1 MESETASVREAIL
14 HAFFGKYSCKEG
26 KKPSSVCV
34 LFSFLFSSLA
44 FFFCL
49 RGVCVSSA
57 SCGCPNR
64 LTKQQFFLTR
74 SFALACVFCAFI
86 NIIFFSF
93 FKVVSGLLFIWDP
106 SLRVW
111 ELRIVR
117 LRRPIWAI
125 SIQNE
130 KEKRINTA
138 TTNFKEMKYFMYVT
152 V

>member
-64 LTKQQFFLTR
+64 LTKQQFLPSHVYSVPLLILFFFFLFLR
-74 SFALACVFCAFI
+74 LFLASCL
-86 NIIFFSF
+86 
-93 FKVVSGLLFIWDP
+93 SGTH
-106 SLRVW
+106 R
-111 ELRIVR
+111 
-117 LRRPIWAI
+117 
-125 SIQNE
+125 
-130 KEKRINTA
+130 
-138 TTNFKEMKYFMYVT
+138 
-152 V
+152 

>member
-1 MESETASVREAIL
+1 MQGRKETFQVFVS
-14 HAFFGKYSCKEG
+14 
-26 KKPSSVCV
+26 
-34 LFSFLFSSLA
+34 SFLFSSLA

-57 SCGCPNR
+57 CCGCPNR

-74 SFALACVFCAFI
+74 SFALACVFCAFLNI
-86 NIIFFSF
+86 IIFFLF
-93 FKVVSGLLFIWDP
+93 FKVVSGLLLFIWDP
-106 SLRVW
+106 SLRLW
-111 ELRIVR
+111 ELRIRR
-117 LRRPIWAI
+117 LRRTIWAL

-138 TTNFKEMKYFMYVT
+138 TTNFKEIKYFMYVT